1 MSGRFRRRILSAVSV
16 IALLLGAAGTA
27 SALAVPPAPPLDRP
41 IVDQTG
47 TLTSEQQTAL
57 ADQIAASRKEKDYQ
71 IGILIISTLEDRDLE
86 GYSLDVAR
94 TWGIGEKT
102 KNNGVL
108 LVIAKDDRRLRIEVG
123 SGLEGDL
130 TDAQSG
136 RIITQII
143 TPKFKQGDY
152 YGGIS
157 DGVRAIHEA
166 VMGRAPATQ
175 PAPSG
180 GDIGSLIM
188 NLGFFLLWGVVWL
201 GSILARSKSW
211 WAGGVIGG
219 IVGLLIAGV
228 AGWAVWA
235 LLLLVGL
242 VLSGLGLDWLV
253 SRNFY
258 QRTARGD
265 KPSWWAGGT
274 YFGGGGSSGG
284 GGSFGGGG
292 FSGGGAS
299 GSW

>member
-57 ADQIAASRKEKDYQ
+57 VDQIAASRKEKDYQ

-157 DGVRAIHEA
+157 DGVRD
-166 VMGRAPATQ
+166 P
-175 PAPSG
+175 
-180 GDIGSLIM
+180 
-188 NLGFFLLWGVVWL
+188 
-201 GSILARSKSW
+201 
-211 WAGGVIGG
+211 
-219 IVGLLIAGV
+219 
-228 AGWAVWA
+228 
-235 LLLLVGL
+235 
-242 VLSGLGLDWLV
+242 
-253 SRNFY
+253 
-258 QRTARGD
+258 
-265 KPSWWAGGT
+265 
-274 YFGGGGSSGG
+274 
-284 GGSFGGGG
+284 
-292 FSGGGAS
+292 
-299 GSW
+299 